1 MAPTSKDR
9 MLRQTAA
16 LLRIQG
22 YHATGLNQVI
32 NESGAPK
39 GSLYFHFPG
48 GKEQLAAEAIA
59 LSGAELDATYSEV
72 LRNAPTPGEGVARVI
87 ELLGEHLVESGFTRG
102 CPVATTALD
111 AASTSEPIRKA
122 CDDAF
127 TGWQHTLTTYL
138 TDKGIP
144 GAEALSTVVLAAI
157 EGALL
162 LARTRHDLGPI
173 TAVAAHL
180 RAVVD
185 G

>member
-9 MLRQTAA
+9 MLRQAAA
-16 LLRIQG
+16 LLRTQG
-22 YHATGLNQVI
+22 YHGTGLNQVI
-32 NESGAPK
+32 SESGAPK

-48 GKEQLAAEAIA
+48 GKEELAAQAIA
-59 LSGAELDATYSEV
+59 LSGAELNATYAEV
-72 LRNAPTPGEGVARVI
+72 LRDAPTPGEGVARVI
-87 ELLGEHLVESGFTRG
+87 GLLGEHLAESGFTRG

-111 AASTSEPIRKA
+111 AASTSEPIRQA

-127 TGWQHTLTTYL
+127 LGWQRTLTTYL
-138 TDKGIP
+138 TEHGIP
-144 GAEALSTVVLAAI
+144 DAQALSTVVLAAI

-180 RAVVD
+180 RTTVD
-185 G
+185 R